1 MQRCR
6 RVVRWPLAQVDGEQG
21 EHAGSTH
28 GAHPHPPS
36 TSNSQDSPQHLGTSE
51 SPPLP
56 SAGTFCH
63 LPQHRMSPKSMNT
76 VLGGVKG
83 SSETFN
89 SPCADNS
96 CFDCPT
102 STRLS
107 KATGVF
113 CSFIMI
119 YALIL
124 LISLLKKVSEPHYYP
139 STERT

>member
-6 RVVRWPLAQVDGEQG
+6 RVVRWPLAQVDGGRESMLAARTV
-21 EHAGSTH
+21 HTPIPPPPRIPRIPRSTWE
-28 GAHPHPPS
+28 PPS
-36 TSNSQDSPQHLGTSE
+36 PAAPLSRHILSFATAQHVPQLHEHS
-51 SPPLP
+51 
-56 SAGTFCH
+56 
-63 LPQHRMSPKSMNT
+63 
-76 VLGGVKG
+76 LGGVKG

-96 CFDCPT
+96 CFDCST

-113 CSFIMI
+113 CYFIMI